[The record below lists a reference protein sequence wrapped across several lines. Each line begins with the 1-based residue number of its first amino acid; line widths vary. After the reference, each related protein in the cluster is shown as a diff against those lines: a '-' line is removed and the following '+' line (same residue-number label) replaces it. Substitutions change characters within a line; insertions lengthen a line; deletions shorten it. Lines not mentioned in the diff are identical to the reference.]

1 MAYSTRKL
9 SNSGGC
15 NVDSSL
21 FLGYTTF
28 IYLAATV
35 CYAALTVFRVER
47 LGLFAT
53 GLTIIGIL
61 TNSIGIGLRWNESY
75 QQGIG
80 YVPLSNMYESLV
92 FFAWT
97 IAVVY
102 LAIEYIYKTKY
113 LGSYIV
119 SFAFIT
125 MAYASFSTE
134 FSKEIKPLLPALQS
148 NWLAA
153 HVITCFIGYAA
164 FTIAAGLAILY
175 LARAGGS
182 AEKARAKPQAS
193 GTMILDLQQLDIIIY
208 KMIMFGF
215 LWLTAGIVTG
225 AIWANSAWGTY
236 WSWDPK
242 ETWSLIT
249 WFIYAL
255 ALHARYTRGW
265 SGTRMAWIALVG
277 FLSVLFT
284 YYGVNFLLS
293 GLHSYGGK

>member
-1 MAYSTRKL
+1 M
-9 SNSGGC
+9 
-15 NVDSSL
+15 DSAQ

-35 CYAALTVFRVER
+35 CYVALSIFRIEKLGLAATALTIVGM
-47 LGLFAT
+47 LA
-53 GLTIIGIL
+53 
-61 TNSIGIGLRWNESY
+61 NSTGIGLRWAESY
-75 QQGIG
+75 RQGIG

-97 IAVVY
+97 IALVY

-119 SFAFIT
+119 SFAFLT
-125 MAYASFSTE
+125 MAYASFSSE
-134 FSKEIKPLLPALQS
+134 FSKDIKPLLPALQS

-164 FTIAAGLAILY
+164 FTIAGGLAILY
-175 LARAGGS
+175 LARARGTAGKGRKKSRS
-182 AEKARAKPQAS
+182 ADSLR
-193 GTMILDLQQLDIIIY
+193 LDLPQLDTIIH

-265 SGTRMAWIALVG
+265 SGTRMAWVALLG
-277 FLSVLFT
+277 LLSVAFT

-293 GLHSYGGK
+293 GLHSYGQ

>member
-1 MAYSTRKL
+1 M
-9 SNSGGC
+9 
-15 NVDSSL
+15 
-21 FLGYTTF
+21 
-28 IYLAATV
+28 LA
-35 CYAALTVFRVER
+35 
-47 LGLFAT
+47 
-53 GLTIIGIL
+53 
-61 TNSIGIGLRWNESY
+61 NSIGIGLRWVESY

-92 FFAWT
+92 FFAWS
-97 IAVVY
+97 IAMVY
-102 LAIEYIYKTKY
+102 LAIEHIYKTKY

-119 SFAFIT
+119 SFAFLT

-134 FSKEIKPLLPALQS
+134 FSKDIKPLLPALQS

-164 FTIAAGLAILY
+164 FTIAGGLAILY
-175 LARAGGS
+175 LIRARGS
-182 AEKARAKPQAS
+182 AEERSREASCARARK
-193 GTMILDLQQLDIIIY
+193 LDLEQLDIIIY

-215 LWLTAGIVTG
+215 LWLTAGIITG
-225 AIWANSAWGTY
+225 AVWANSAWGTY

-265 SGTRMAWIALVG
+265 SGTRMAWVALLGFAVG
-277 FLSVLFT
+277 CFH
-284 YYGVNFLLS
+284 LLRRQFPPLRPS
-293 GLHSYGGK
+293 

>member
-1 MAYSTRKL
+1 M
-9 SNSGGC
+9 
-15 NVDSSL
+15 DSSQI
-21 FLGYTTF
+21 LGYTTF
-28 IYLAATV
+28 IYLAATFLYV
-35 CYAALTVFRVER
+35 ALAIFRIDR

-53 GLTIIGIL
+53 GVTIVGVL
-61 TNSIGIGLRWNESY
+61 VNSIGIGLRWIESY
-75 QQGIG
+75 EQGIG
-80 YVPLSNMYESLV
+80 YIPLSNMYESLV
-92 FFAWT
+92 FFAWS

-102 LAIEYIYKTKY
+102 LAIEYIYKTRY

-119 SFAFIT
+119 SFAFIA

-134 FSKEIKPLLPALQS
+134 FSKDIKPLLPALQS

-164 FTIAAGLAILY
+164 FTIAGGLALLY
-175 LARAGGS
+175 LCRRFGLAGKGRENSRAS
-182 AEKARAKPQAS
+182 EKTR
-193 GTMILDLQQLDIIIY
+193 TDLQQLDTIIH

-225 AIWANSAWGTY
+225 AVWANSAWGTY

-265 SGTRMAWIALVG
+265 SGTRMAWVALVG
-277 FLSVLFT
+277 LLSVVFT

-293 GLHSYGGK
+293 GLHSYGG

>member
-1 MAYSTRKL
+1 M
-9 SNSGGC
+9 
-15 NVDSSL
+15 DSAQL
-21 FLGYTTF
+21 LGYTTF

-35 CYAALTVFRVER
+35 CYVALAFFRLEK
-47 LGLFAT
+47 LGLLAT
-53 GLTIIGIL
+53 VLTIVGVL
-61 TNSIGIGLRWNESY
+61 TNSTGIGLRWAESY
-75 QQGIG
+75 RQGIG

-97 IAVVY
+97 IALVY

-119 SFAFIT
+119 SSAFLT
-125 MAYASFSTE
+125 MAYASFSSE
-134 FSKEIKPLLPALQS
+134 FSKDIKPLLPALQS

-164 FTIAAGLAILY
+164 FTIAGGLAILY
-175 LARAGGS
+175 LTRAGGS
-182 AEKARAKPQAS
+182 AGCGQKKPRTPDTS
-193 GTMILDLQQLDIIIY
+193 KLDLPQLDTIIH

-215 LWLTAGIVTG
+215 LWLTTGIVTG

-255 ALHARYTRGW
+255 ALHARYTRSW
-265 SGTRMAWIALVG
+265 SGTRMAWVALLG
-277 FLSVLFT
+277 LLSVAFT

-293 GLHSYGGK
+293 GLHSYGQ

>member
-1 MAYSTRKL
+1 M
-9 SNSGGC
+9 
-15 NVDSSL
+15 DSSQ

-35 CYAALTVFRVER
+35 SYVALAIFRIEK

-53 GLTIIGIL
+53 VLTIIGVL
-61 TNSIGIGLRWNESY
+61 TNSIGIGLRWSESY

-92 FFAWT
+92 FFAWS
-97 IAVVY
+97 IAMVY
-102 LAIEYIYKTKY
+102 LAIEHIYKTKY

-119 SFAFIT
+119 SFAFLT

-134 FSKEIKPLLPALQS
+134 FSKDIKPLLPALQS

-164 FTIAAGLAILY
+164 FTIAGGLAILY
-175 LARAGGS
+175 LVRSRGS
-182 AEKARAKPQAS
+182 AKKARQKPQTL
-193 GTMILDLQQLDIIIY
+193 GTTGMDLEQLDIIIY

-215 LWLTAGIVTG
+215 LWLTAGIITG
-225 AIWANSAWGTY
+225 AVWANSAWGTY

-265 SGTRMAWIALVG
+265 SGTRMAWIALLG
-277 FLSVLFT
+277 LLSVVFT

-293 GLHSYGGK
+293 GLHSYGGG

>member
-1 MAYSTRKL
+1 M
-9 SNSGGC
+9 
-15 NVDSSL
+15 DSSQ

-28 IYLAATV
+28 IYLAATFLYV
-35 CYAALTVFRVER
+35 ALTIFRIER

-53 GLTIIGIL
+53 ALTIIGVL
-61 TNSIGIGLRWNESY
+61 TNSIGIGLRWVESY

-80 YVPLSNMYESLV
+80 YIPLSNMYESLV
-92 FFAWT
+92 FFALS

-102 LAIEYIYKTKY
+102 LAIEYIHKTKY
-113 LGSYIV
+113 LGSYIL
-119 SFAFIT
+119 SFAFLA

-134 FSKEIKPLLPALQS
+134 FSKDIKPLLPALQS

-164 FTIAAGLAILY
+164 FTIAGGLAILY
-175 LARAGGS
+175 LIRNSKGVS
-182 AEKARAKPQAS
+182 QEKAS
-193 GTMILDLQQLDIIIY
+193 GPDTTGPSLQQLDIIIY
-208 KMIMFGF
+208 KMIVFGF
-215 LWLTAGIVTG
+215 LWLTAGIITG
-225 AIWANSAWGTY
+225 AVWANSAWGTY

-249 WFIYAL
+249 WFNYAL

-265 SGTRMAWIALVG
+265 SGTRMAWISLFG
-277 FLSVLFT
+277 MLSVVFT

-293 GLHSYGGK
+293 GLHSYGG

>member
-1 MAYSTRKL
+1 M
-9 SNSGGC
+9 
-15 NVDSSL
+15 DSSQ

-35 CYAALTVFRVER
+35 CYVALAIFRVEK
-47 LGLFAT
+47 LGMLAT
-53 GLTIIGIL
+53 VLTIIGVL
-61 TNSIGIGLRWNESY
+61 TNSIGIGLRWSESY
-75 QQGIG
+75 RQGIG

-92 FFAWT
+92 FFAWS
-97 IAVVY
+97 IAMVY
-102 LAIEYIYKTKY
+102 LAIEYIYKTRY

-119 SFAFIT
+119 SFAFLT

-164 FTIAAGLAILY
+164 FTIAGGLAILY
-175 LARAGGS
+175 LARTGGS
-182 AEKARAKPQAS
+182 AKKGREKPQAS
-193 GTMILDLQQLDIIIY
+193 GPMRMALEQLDTIIY

-215 LWLTAGIVTG
+215 LWLTVGIITG

-265 SGTRMAWIALVG
+265 SGSRMAWIALLG
-277 FLSVLFT
+277 LLSVVFT

-293 GLHSYGGK
+293 GLHSYGG

>member
-1 MAYSTRKL
+1 M
-9 SNSGGC
+9 
-15 NVDSSL
+15 DSAQ

-35 CYAALTVFRVER
+35 FYVALAIFRLDRLGPFATALTI
-47 LGLFAT
+47 LGV
-53 GLTIIGIL
+53 L
-61 TNSIGIGLRWNESY
+61 TNSIGIGLRWSESY

-92 FFAWT
+92 FFAWS
-97 IAVVY
+97 IAVIY
-102 LAIEYIYKTKY
+102 LAVEYIYKTKY

-119 SFAFIT
+119 SFAFLT
-125 MAYASFSTE
+125 MAYASFSSE
-134 FSKEIKPLLPALQS
+134 FTKDIKPLLPALQS

-164 FTIAAGLAILY
+164 FTIAGGLAILY
-175 LARAGGS
+175 LIRARSAGNGQQKS
-182 AEKARAKPQAS
+182 RTPDS
-193 GTMILDLQQLDIIIY
+193 TSLDLPQLDIIIH

-265 SGTRMAWIALVG
+265 SGTRMAWVALLG
-277 FLSVLFT
+277 LLSVVFT

-293 GLHSYGGK
+293 GLHSYGQ

>member
-1 MAYSTRKL
+1 M
-9 SNSGGC
+9 
-15 NVDSSL
+15 DSSQ

-35 CYAALTVFRVER
+35 SYVALAIFRVER
-47 LGLFAT
+47 LGLLAT
-53 GLTIIGIL
+53 ALTIIGVL
-61 TNSIGIGLRWNESY
+61 TNSIGIGLRWSESY

-92 FFAWT
+92 FFAWS
-97 IAVVY
+97 IAMVY

-119 SFAFIT
+119 SFAFLT

-134 FSKEIKPLLPALQS
+134 FSKDIKPLLPALQS

-164 FTIAAGLAILY
+164 FTIAGGLAILY
-175 LARAGGS
+175 LARSRGS
-182 AEKARAKPQAS
+182 AKKARQKPQTL
-193 GTMILDLQQLDIIIY
+193 GTTGMDLEQLDIIIY

-215 LWLTAGIVTG
+215 LWLTAGIITG
-225 AIWANSAWGTY
+225 AVWANSAWGTY

-265 SGTRMAWIALVG
+265 SGIRMAWIALLG
-277 FLSVLFT
+277 LLSVVFT

-293 GLHSYGGK
+293 GLHSYGGG